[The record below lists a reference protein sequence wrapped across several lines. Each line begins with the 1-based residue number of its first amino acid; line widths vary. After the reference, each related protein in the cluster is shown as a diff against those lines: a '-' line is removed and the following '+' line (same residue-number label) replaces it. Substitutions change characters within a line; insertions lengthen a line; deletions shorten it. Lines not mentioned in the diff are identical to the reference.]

1 MANTTVPAP
10 ISGRIGRSLV
20 LYRAE
25 EHRVLEL
32 LKNLA
37 LGRVFQHM
45 QASFRR
51 KMGRV
56 YRRLLATA
64 KTALGG
70 ALRAVQAAHTIGPAE
85 LAQMDAFVDIV
96 VKRMVAS
103 TRSEWSSDA
112 LG

>member
-1 MANTTVPAP
+1 M
-10 ISGRIGRSLV
+10 RIGRSLV

-85 LAQMDAFVDIV
+85 LAQMDAA
-96 VKRMVAS
+96 VAQCHE
-103 TRSEWSSDA
+103 TLEPTA
-112 LG
+112 LTLLPCHAP